1 MSAGLA
7 KVDQDLVDTMRKH
20 IGVEVTSDLGVIDAL
35 TIRRYARAVGETN
48 QLYYDADF
56 ARANGYSDI
65 IAPPNL
71 PVSVLDWTPGS
82 PNEELRHDGTEADIT
97 MPGVPQSGYRLMG
110 GGEDMTFHKPIYPG
124 QHLTLTVALQEVNL
138 RDTSTGPMAIAKI
151 LRSYSADGV
160 LALESTQTILVR

>member
-1 MSAGLA
+1 MSAELA
-7 KVDQDLVDTMRKH
+7 KVDQELVDEMAKH
-20 IGVEVTSDLGVIDAL
+20 IGVEVASDLGVIDAL

-56 ARANGYSDI
+56 ARENGYSDI

-71 PVSVLDWTPGS
+71 MVSVLDWTPGS

-110 GGEDMTFHKPIYPG
+110 GGEDMTFHQAVVPG
-124 QHLTLTVALQEVNL
+124 QHLTLTTTLREVSL
-138 RDTSTGPMAIAKI
+138 RDTRTGPMAIAKL
-151 LRSYSADGV
+151 LRRYSADGV
-160 LALESTQTILVR
+160 LALESIQTILVR